1 MSMGTQKEQAMAL
14 IHEKLATV
22 IEGRTAWRIKLQ
34 ELFQKEKAYI
44 WGTGQVGQRT
54 AHELTDMGGTAAAYV
69 DNNAQKWGISIDGI
83 PCISPTELMS
93 VQDPLVLISVGMHGK
108 AVGEQLSNA
117 KVVRVLDMVDFYLN
131 GMFDDLRSADPS
143 IVAERVGICFD
154 LLADAKSRDVLLAK
168 LKGFL
173 DFEPT
178 FGRQNYYEDVCQGDQ
193 YFQDDL
199 IHFSEES
206 VLVDCGAYIGDTL
219 EDFLR
224 RGLPFRKY
232 IAYELN
238 RKNYDMLLDNMKKV
252 HGGVELVA
260 YNCGVGERNEQIY
273 YDDVVSASSV
283 SSTGIP
289 GEIVRMDDHLKGEAV
304 SFIKMDIEGAEMG
317 ALRGAEEMIRCRRPD
332 LAICVYHSLSDLFEI
347 PLYIHSLVPEYRLY
361 LRHHTPVFCE
371 TVCYAVV

>member
-22 IEGRTAWRIKLQ
+22 IEERTAWRIKLQ

-252 HGGVELVA
+252 HGGAELVA